1 MVSRLFHLRRQ
12 RHWGGHPF
20 EKFYKKLSLE
30 SGSDAAATE
39 VSAASQA
46 ERLVFLFFFFLVLF
60 VVVLLVRVLDIDR
73 FQYG

>member
-1 MVSRLFHLRRQ
+1 MVSRPFHLRRQ

-20 EKFYKKLSLE
+20 EKFYKKLSLK

-46 ERLVFLFFFFLVLF
+46 ERLVFLFFFLVLF

-73 FQYG
+73 FQHG